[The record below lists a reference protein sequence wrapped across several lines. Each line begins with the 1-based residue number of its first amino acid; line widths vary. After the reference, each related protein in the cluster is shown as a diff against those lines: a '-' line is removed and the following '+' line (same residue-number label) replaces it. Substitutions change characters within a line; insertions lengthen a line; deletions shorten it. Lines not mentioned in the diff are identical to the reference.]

1 MAVPLRVLAAL
12 TGADPVRPGPEEGRR
27 WAEEELAKPAYGASF
42 LERFLT
48 WLNDLLARFF
58 QPAGPDGPGAVPMPL
73 AFGILALALVLAVL
87 AWVIV
92 RGRRKRTAAPASE
105 QVEDA
110 VLPAAPLP
118 AAEYRRRARQAYDA
132 GDHSGA
138 VVEGFR
144 AIAAQLQERHVLD
157 EARDRTAREFAA
169 AAGTAFPDLVGRVGA
184 AASAF
189 DAARYG
195 GLRVAAQTAQAVLD
209 LDTDLQSATPR
220 PVDPAELPI
229 PLAVPR

>member
-1 MAVPLRVLAAL
+1 
-12 TGADPVRPGPEEGRR
+12 
-27 WAEEELAKPAYGASF
+27 
-42 LERFLT
+42 
-48 WLNDLLARFF
+48 
-58 QPAGPDGPGAVPMPL
+58 
-73 AFGILALALVLAVL
+73 
-87 AWVIV
+87 
-92 RGRRKRTAAPASE
+92 
-105 QVEDA
+105 
-110 VLPAAPLP
+110 
-118 AAEYRRRARQAYDA
+118 
-132 GDHSGA
+132 

-220 PVDPAELPI
+220 PVDPAELPV